1 MDEET
6 QASLGGEQKGRLPG
20 SLSPL
25 EPVASTLSHPVMEPK
40 VAWWTVSEVQMD
52 PG

>member
-6 QASLGGEQKGRLPG
+6 QAWGGGKGRLLG
-20 SLSPL
+20 SLTL